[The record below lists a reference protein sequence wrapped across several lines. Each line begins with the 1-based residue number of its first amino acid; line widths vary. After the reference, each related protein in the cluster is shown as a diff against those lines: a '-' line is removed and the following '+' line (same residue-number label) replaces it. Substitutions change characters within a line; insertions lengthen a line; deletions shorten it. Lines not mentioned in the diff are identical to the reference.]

1 MRRNKLTVILFV
13 FLVSCL
19 PAGSFGFTLPV
30 SLEVHEK
37 QAESYVDEVLPE
49 IVKKWD
55 MAKLTSYSHPEFFKT
70 TPRDSLRQLFFLFKK
85 LGPLKEYKGSQGEV
99 VVSKALTGPKVISGN
114 YIAKADFE
122 NGTATI
128 TVVILKEKKRW
139 SIIGFRV
146 DSNLFHTPAVSE
158 KRTGDIEIVNEKLT
172 KDKLEKKVE
181 EILGNDIVDIRRSV
195 DKVFRL
201 ARLYEEEG
209 NDKKA
214 LQLYE
219 KALQADAANLDN
231 QLRFAK
237 LLLKHDR
244 KNPAI
249 QKLRYIYELS
259 EDWGVFQEARNL
271 FVDMQI
277 DLPTLQSKI
286 EYKKDIEILLIP
298 IGNPNK
304 QVLSELRNVL
314 QDKMGI
320 AVSIAERAI
329 ELGDFDRKWSDQY
342 TSEIFTN
349 ITKNLTSLQYD
360 MLVSE
365 TGMTVERLQSP
376 LHQHRF
382 IIAYLEKMGNKEGE
396 LACRQFERELE
407 RLYNLGQ
414 YRVPPLVEKLRDAF
428 PFDKSETIKS
438 YIGVTSKDL
447 YCENCNFLFGS
458 TVGSY
463 GVISYYQYT
472 AELNREKPNRP
483 RLVKRLLRQA
493 LSSVNSTF
501 GIPRCNTPYCARAY
515 PHSLAEHDAKSDDLC
530 WECKERLEAYKKDP
544 RSYTSAWDYDR
555 CGRVYRGLSEWDKA
569 IAAYK
574 KAIKNDPSLGVTYV
588 GLGIVY
594 QHKGQNDKAVEA
606 YQKSLEL
613 IPGTAPI
620 YIFLGKHY
628 FLKEEYQI
636 ALEQFSAAQN
646 INPENMEAHNGLGLA
661 YKNLGQLK
669 NAIEHFETARDLSPN
684 DARPYENLGICY
696 NKQGKVQEAI
706 KAYEIALKINPELYA
721 THFNFGLLLKTRQKD
736 KAVEHFKKAIAIN
749 PSCFEV
755 HIALGRIYG
764 QDGLFDDAIAMFEAA
779 LAIRSDDAEAWND
792 LGFTYYLK
800 GLHRK
805 AIEQYRRA
813 LDISPKHALAH
824 YNKAMAHYSVKQFD
838 IAIVHYD
845 EAVKLKYPG
854 SPRFRAALEPYRE
867 GR

>member
-1 MRRNKLTVILFV
+1 M
-13 FLVSCL
+13 
-19 PAGSFGFTLPV
+19 
-30 SLEVHEK
+30 HEK
-37 QAESYVDEVLPE
+37 QAESYVNKVLPE

-55 MAKLTSYSHPEFFKT
+55 MAKLTSYSHPEFFKI
-70 TPRDSLRQLFFLFKK
+70 TPRDSLGQLFFLFKK
-85 LGPLKEYKGSQGEV
+85 LGPLKEYKGSQGKV
-99 VVSKALTGPKVISGN
+99 IVSKASTGLKVISGD
-114 YIAKADFE
+114 YSAKADFE

-139 SIIGFRV
+139 SIIRFRV
-146 DSNLFHTPAVSE
+146 DSNSFHIPDVSE
-158 KRTGDIEIVNEKLT
+158 KRTGDIEIIDEKLT
-172 KDKLEKKVE
+172 KDKLEKEVE
-181 EILGNDIVDIRRSV
+181 EILANDIVDIRRSV
-195 DKVFRL
+195 DNVFRL
-201 ARLYEEEG
+201 ARLYEKEG
-209 NDKKA
+209 NEKKA

-244 KNPAI
+244 KGPAI

-259 EDWGVFQEARNL
+259 EDWGVFQEARTL
-271 FVDMQI
+271 LVDMQI

-286 EYKKDIEILLIP
+286 ECKKDIEILLIP
-298 IGNPNK
+298 TGNPNK
-304 QVLSELRNVL
+304 QVLSELKAVL

-349 ITKNLTSLQYD
+349 ITKELTPLQYD

-365 TGMTVERLQSP
+365 TGMTIERLQLP

-382 IIAYLEKMGNKEGE
+382 IIAYLEKMGKKEGE

-414 YRVPPLVEKLRDAF
+414 YRVTPLVVKLRDAF
-428 PFDKSETIKS
+428 PFDRSETVKS

-458 TVGSY
+458 TAGSY

-483 RLVKRLLRQA
+483 RLVKRLLKQA

-501 GIPRCNTPYCARAY
+501 GIPRCNTPYCARSY

-530 WECKERLEAYKKDP
+530 WECKERLDAYKKDP

-555 CGRVYRGLSEWDKA
+555 CGRGYLDSSEWDKA

-574 KAIKNDPSLGVTYV
+574 KAIKNDPNFGAAYQ
-588 GLGIVY
+588 GLGIAC
-594 QHKGQNDKAVEA
+594 QQKGQHDNAVEA

-613 IPGTAPI
+613 IPGTDSI
-620 YIFLGKHY
+620 YIFLGNHY
-628 FLKEEYQI
+628 FLKKQYKI
-636 ALEQFSAAQN
+636 ALEQFSTAQN
-646 INPENMEAHNGLGLA
+646 INPENMKAHYGLGLA

-669 NAIEHFETARDLSPN
+669 KAIEHFETARALSPN

-706 KAYEIALKINPELYA
+706 EAYEIALKINPELYA
-721 THFNFGLLLKTRQKD
+721 THYNYGLLLKTRQKN

-749 PSCFEV
+749 PSFFEV
-755 HIALGRIYG
+755 HIALGMIYG
-764 QDGLFDDAIAMFEAA
+764 MDGLFDDSIAMFKAA
-779 LAIRSDDAEAWND
+779 LAIRPDDAEVWND

-800 GLHRK
+800 GMHRK

-813 LDISPKHALAH
+813 LAISPKHALAH
-824 YNKAMAHYSVKQFD
+824 YNKAMAHYAVKQFD

-854 SPRFRAALEPYRE
+854 SPKFRAALELYRV